1 MKKIKK
7 LLILFLAIITVCSVL
22 FSCAEKAPQESVNNT
37 PNDGVIPEKTPD
49 ESEIDEPEIGD
60 NLPDNL
66 DFGGMEFRILHR
78 NGNNGYYGDGDVFE
92 IEVFAEAEN
101 GDTIND
107 AIYRRN
113 KLVEERLNIKIK
125 PIGIIDASWDHA
137 YDFFNYIKKSV
148 SAGDDEFDVALG
160 YAALMPNYAM
170 QGLFLNVND
179 FTYIDYEKPWWSR
192 NFKDEM
198 SIGGKSYL
206 LEGDYSLSLLARAMC
221 IFYNKDYARD
231 LGLENLYQTVLGG
244 DWTLDKISEIS
255 KSAYIDL
262 NGDGI
267 KDSGDRFGTTI
278 TIGTYIDNLWFA
290 FDQPVTVMDS
300 DGYPVLAA
308 NTSKMAEMVTK
319 TYDFLYNNEGVN
331 ALVEN
336 LEEELNCLNN
346 FSAGNI
352 LFWPNTLYKNVMLRA
367 TETDYGILPYPKW
380 NKDQKRY
387 MTGAQ
392 DNFSIIAIPITCPNK
407 ELVGAALEALAAE
420 SYRSV
425 TPAYYE
431 IALKTKYL
439 RDDESAMMLD
449 IIRDGI
455 SFNFGAYHTDSIGD
469 LRLQYRFLMS
479 DKKSDWVSTYEKKES
494 QYQKGLEKTINNY
507 MNLEQ

>member
-262 NGDGI
+262 N
-267 KDSGDRFGTTI
+267 
-278 TIGTYIDNLWFA
+278 
-290 FDQPVTVMDS
+290 
-300 DGYPVLAA
+300 
-308 NTSKMAEMVTK
+308 
-319 TYDFLYNNEGVN
+319 
-331 ALVEN
+331 
-336 LEEELNCLNN
+336 
-346 FSAGNI
+346 
-352 LFWPNTLYKNVMLRA
+352 
-367 TETDYGILPYPKW
+367 
-380 NKDQKRY
+380 
-387 MTGAQ
+387 
-392 DNFSIIAIPITCPNK
+392 
-407 ELVGAALEALAAE
+407 
-420 SYRSV
+420 
-425 TPAYYE
+425 
-431 IALKTKYL
+431 
-439 RDDESAMMLD
+439 
-449 IIRDGI
+449 
-455 SFNFGAYHTDSIGD
+455 
-469 LRLQYRFLMS
+469 
-479 DKKSDWVSTYEKKES
+479 
-494 QYQKGLEKTINNY
+494 
-507 MNLEQ
+507 